1 MLQPEY
7 DADYD
12 MYLPV
17 SPQQVQEALDKDPE
31 IGVVYLTSPNM
42 EGLVADYHGIR
53 QVCTPRDVLLIVD
66 EAHGAHFYFNKNMP
80 LGALKSGA
88 DAAVCSVHK
97 TLGALSAS
105 ALINVAVDSRLPA
118 SKVKDSYHLL
128 NTTSPSPLLL
138 ADVESCVRTLKDDEG
153 IIDRAI
159 RLNNKL
165 RESVS
170 KFPAVTVGK
179 FENFKADPCKT
190 IIKIRGLS
198 GHELSDIL
206 DVMRINVEKSTQK
219 CIVITTHINIL
230 EDDVDQLISAIEA
243 IAKEYG
249 ITEGDQAMR
258 GEEPEQ
264 LNPIYKKILIKRRF
278 MYDIREVLAADSEE
292 LPAGEAQGRISAEIK
307 YKCPPGFPVLVY
319 GEEILAE
326 HIELFGPSE
335 KLKVMKQC
343 GSVISTSTADSP
355 TSCGASKLEKFEI
368 IDSDQ

>member
-7 DADYD
+7 NADYD

-17 SPQQVQEALDKDPE
+17 TPQQVQEALDKDPE
-31 IGVVYLTSPNM
+31 IGAVYLTSPNM
-42 EGLVADYHGIR
+42 EGLVADYQGIR

-105 ALINVAVDSRLPA
+105 ALINVAIDSRLPA

-165 RESVS
+165 KDSVS
-170 KFPAVTVGK
+170 KLPAVTVGE

-206 DVMRINVEKSTQK
+206 DVMRINIEKSTQK
-219 CIVITTHINIL
+219 CIVITTHINIS
-230 EDDVDQLISAIEA
+230 EDDVDQMISAIEK

-249 ITEGDQAMR
+249 ISEGDQAMR

-278 MYDIREVLAADSEE
+278 MYDVREVLAADSEE
-292 LPAGEAQGRISAEIK
+292 IPAGEALGRISAEIK

-335 KLKVMKQC
+335 KLKVMKQY
-343 GSVISTSTADSP
+343 GSVSSASTAVSP
-355 TSCGASKLEKFEI
+355 SSSGHLEIGTF
-368 IDSDQ
+368 DLVDPDQ